1 MDIAIYCGK
10 WVLPAKN
17 GTRYLDKIFN
27 PKTQS
32 GLPELLHNV
41 SKGKRVKTKYVI
53 DSADLYFLSETN
65 VTHLFIREP
74 ISQLTSALYTD
85 LWGHLDTSLRING
98 LTKDN
103 SKIVNLLTSYT
114 STGTGH
120 WCSNLYQSLYWLL
133 KTKPDIVASPLSELT
148 PFMESMGYYETYI
161 PEDYNFKNLTG
172 DDLQLKVTN
181 ITRDKLFKWLTENYP
196 NHINKIIKLLMV
208 EISYYNKIINKDY
221 GPELSKI
228 KRLPIK
234 KLKHFSYSKMTNE
247 DYGGMLS
254 KIKKLI
260 LKHTNKAFVK
270 HKSLI

>member
-1 MDIAIYCGK
+1 MNIAIYCGK
-10 WVLPAKN
+10 WILPAKN
-17 GTRYLDKIFN
+17 GTRYLDKIFPTN
-27 PKTQS
+27 GKVQGNSNDLLVNTLKDKCVIQSNELYMLAKT
-32 GLPELLHNV
+32 E
-41 SKGKRVKTKYVI
+41 
-53 DSADLYFLSETN
+53 

-74 ISQLTSALYTD
+74 LTQLQSALYTD
-85 LWGHLDTSLRING
+85 CWGHITSEEKKLG
-98 LTKDN
+98 L
-103 SKIVNLLTSYT
+103 SKNNNKIKNLLNEYIT
-114 STGTGH
+114 TGTGH
-120 WCSNLYQSLYWLL
+120 WCSDLYQSLYWLL
-133 KTKPDIVASPLSELT
+133 KAKPDIKVLPLSELT
-148 PFMESMGYYETYI
+148 SFMESMGYYETYI

-172 DDLQLKVTN
+172 DDINLNVVNINRNELLKW
-181 ITRDKLFKWLTENYP
+181 IEENYP